1 MSLQDPTSKMSKS
14 DENPKATISI
24 LDEENVILKKFK
36 SAVTDSESS
45 VHFSETKPGISNLM
59 TIYSAVTGK
68 KMDEIETEFS
78 GKGYGD
84 FKAAVGEVV
93 AEELRPIRENFKR
106 LMNDRAYL
114 DKAMEKGAENARRI
128 AYKTL
133 TKVEKR
139 VGLLLPTK

>member
-1 MSLQDPTSKMSKS
+1 
-14 DENPKATISI
+14 
-24 LDEENVILKKFK
+24 
-36 SAVTDSESS
+36 
-45 VHFSETKPGISNLM
+45 M

-68 KMDEIETEFS
+68 KIDEIETEFS

-84 FKAAVGEVV
+84 FKAAVGKVV

-114 DKAMEKGAENARRI
+114 DNAMEKGAENARRI